1 MRAAYR
7 NFPVAGRKVVPI
19 YTPVVGP
26 GIPYVRVAAVADEA
40 VKSTLC
46 QWDSSLRADR
56 TLASSWFARGRA
68 SGSEASMSKSREHMD
83 GPGGGGSEGA
93 LLNFI
98 GILSCRSAF
107 SQRASPSGIS
117 QPERPLHT

>member
-1 MRAAYR
+1 M
-7 NFPVAGRKVVPI
+7 VPI

-26 GIPYVRVAAVADEA
+26 GIQYVRVAAVADEA